1 MKQYSVLV
9 AAVLGL
15 GGATAYADEP
25 PQPPRTHIDTTV
37 VGSNTSADTPADSN
51 APSEAATLDND
62 HGFQAGAPELLKIT
76 DKLHLSA
83 KQKAQ
88 LNDVIER
95 SDAGAAALIKR
106 EHDVKEMIAATTP
119 QNPQY
124 AELIKEQGAE
134 SDRWTDNRETFRRE
148 VLALLTPAQ
157 QTRFEQL
164 QASR

>member
-1 MKQYSVLV
+1 MAS
-9 AAVLGL
+9 
-15 GGATAYADEP
+15 ATAYADDP

-37 VGSNTSADTPADSN
+37 VGSNTSADGPAT
-51 APSEAATLDND
+51 SEAAPLDND
-62 HGFQAGAPELLKIT
+62 HDFRAGAPELLKIM

-124 AELIKEQGAE
+124 ADLIKEQGAE
-134 SDRWTDNRETFRRE
+134 SDRWTENREAFRRE

-157 QTRFEQL
+157 QTRFEEL
-164 QASR
+164 QAAQR